1 MFQHIVVILISFLL
15 IFFILYLLAI
25 MPKMRKRHNMTPW
38 IGRHYAHRGLHNDK
52 HVVPENSMAA
62 FKLAVDHGFGIE
74 LDVQLT
80 KDRVPV
86 IIHDYTVKRVC
97 RVSDHTSKEQLTF
110 LDKKVK
116 ELTLSELHQLNL
128 YESKEQV
135 PTLES
140 VLNMVNGK
148 VPLIIEFKVE
158 NHDTSVCDVAIPLL
172 DQYKGVYCIESFNPL
187 VLLWFKKNRPNVMR
201 GQLSSNLIK
210 DKEEG
215 GKFTYYILSRLL
227 LNFIT
232 KPDFIAY
239 NHIHTNMLSY
249 RICKYLYR
257 IPTFA
262 WTISSQSLLDNNKKW
277 FDYFIFE
284 QFIPD
289 SATK

>member
-1 MFQHIVVILISFLL
+1 MLLDILGGVI
-15 IFFILYLLAI
+15 IFICVLTLLYLFAI
-25 MPKMRKRHNMTPW
+25 MPKMTNRHNMSPW
-38 IGRHYAHRGLHNDK
+38 IGRYYAHRGLHNSNNLA
-52 HVVPENSMAA
+52 PENSMAA
-62 FKLAVDHGFGIE
+62 FKLAVEYGYGIE

-97 RVSDHTSKEQLTF
+97 SASDATSQEQLPY
-110 LDKKVK
+110 LDKKVN
-116 ELTLSELHQLNL
+116 ELTFAELQQLRL
-128 YESKEQV
+128 YQSNEQV

-140 VLNMVNGK
+140 ILHMVDGQ

-158 NHDTSVCDVAIPLL
+158 NHDTSVCNMAIPLL

-215 GKFTYYILSRLL
+215 DKLTYYALSNLL

-232 KPDFIAY
+232 RPDFIAY

-249 RICKYLYR
+249 RLCRYLYQ

-262 WTISSQSLLDNNKKW
+262 WTIQSQSTLDTNRKW

-284 QFIPD
+284 KFIPE
-289 SATK
+289 